1 MGTLVALLEECLENG
16 DEDQSTLYA
25 WFTGE
30 RDIIVSAIQDI
41 QDAEQAA
48 VIGTRGFRQHYMATG
63 CRC

>member
-1 MGTLVALLEECLENG
+1 MCDLLALLEGCLENG
-16 DEDQSTLYA
+16 DEGQTTLCA

-48 VIGTRGFRQHYMATG
+48 VIGTRWFGQHYMATG